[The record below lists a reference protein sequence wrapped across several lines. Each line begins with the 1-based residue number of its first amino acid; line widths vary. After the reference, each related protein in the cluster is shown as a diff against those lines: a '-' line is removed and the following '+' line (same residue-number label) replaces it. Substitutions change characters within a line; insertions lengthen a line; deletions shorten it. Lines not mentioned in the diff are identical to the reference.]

1 MVLKRGDLYRATPAV
16 LFLIRRTSPIL
27 KSFMT
32 NKEYEGPII
41 TRIPMGLTSE
51 KVGIYRDTG
60 PLKFF
65 WSRPKDTPFS
75 SLLRQ
80 AMGTDVVF

>member
-1 MVLKRGDLYRATPAV
+1 
-16 LFLIRRTSPIL
+16 
-27 KSFMT
+27 
-32 NKEYEGPII
+32 
-41 TRIPMGLTSE
+41 MGLTSE